1 MSVVSNSSAVS
12 TRKPL
17 SSGKTQTDLKRD
29 RQIII
34 SPGKQTV
41 PASWRSRSV
50 PSWLL
55 PLHLWQRRFG
65 IATYILI
72 TGMLAVYGSTVYSQQ
87 KWSQEYRK
95 LENLQRDERQLITKN
110 EVLKNH
116 LAKEAEQPVTELVA
130 PNPAD
135 AIILHS
141 SSRQSDFL
149 RSKPNTQPKIDIPTG
164 Y

>member
-12 TRKPL
+12 NRKPL
-17 SSGKTQTDLKRD
+17 SSGKNQTNLKRD

-41 PASWRSRSV
+41 PVSWRSRSI

-72 TGMLAVYGSTVYSQQ
+72 AGMLAVYGSTVYSQQ

-95 LENLQRDERQLITKN
+95 LENLQRYERELTTKN

-116 LAKEAEQPVTELVA
+116 LAKEAEQSATNLVA

-141 SSRQSDFL
+141 SSRQSDLL